1 MGRLIEF
8 WVTVKPIARR
18 MPSNSHVAWSL
29 DGQSFAL
36 TWGRIRG
43 RIIELELLR
52 AQLVR
57 EAQQLIAAL
66 HDIVPVLDISTFKL
80 SKLVDS
86 PDAGSTSLF
95 DSPENVKVFQ
105 PY

>member
-43 RIIELELLR
+43 RIIKLELLR
-52 AQLVR
+52 AHASKTYQ
-57 EAQQLIAAL
+57 EAVFTRYGGKHAHASQRVILTL
-66 HDIVPVLDISTFKL
+66 YCTGP
-80 SKLVDS
+80 
-86 PDAGSTSLF
+86 GSIGW
-95 DSPENVKVFQ
+95 
-105 PY
+105 